1 MKYSKYL
8 SILVS
13 VVVLSAWSFK
23 LNQPSVFRGGNAMS
37 MSEEF
42 SAYGL
47 NDSIM
52 VVVGIVKILLALLL
66 LAGGLKFTALLKPS
80 AAIMSLFMIGAVY
93 FHISISDGILPTL
106 PSATMLLCCLLIVFS
121 PKFVREKKSWIQPIN
136 FFIFSNRYCFNKL
149 RLWPFLICFYGFLL
163 FHFCFTELI
172 ASPVIL

>member
-1 MKYSKYL
+1 
-8 SILVS
+8 
-13 VVVLSAWSFK
+13 
-23 LNQPSVFRGGNAMS
+23 MS

-52 VVVGIVKILLALLL
+52 VVVGIVKVLLALLL
-66 LAGGLKFTALLKPS
+66 LAGGLKFTALQKPS

-121 PKFVREKKSWIQPIN
+121 PKFVREKKS
-136 FFIFSNRYCFNKL
+136 
-149 RLWPFLICFYGFLL
+149 
-163 FHFCFTELI
+163 
-172 ASPVIL
+172 

>member
-23 LNQPSVFRGGNAMS
+23 LNQPSVFRGGDAMS

-66 LAGGLKFTALLKPS
+66 LAGGLKFTALQKPS

-121 PKFVREKKSWIQPIN
+121 PKFVREKKS
-136 FFIFSNRYCFNKL
+136 
-149 RLWPFLICFYGFLL
+149 
-163 FHFCFTELI
+163 
-172 ASPVIL
+172 

>member
-23 LNQPSVFRGGNAMS
+23 LNKPSVFRGGDAMS

-66 LAGGLKFTALLKPS
+66 LAGGLKFTALQNPRL
-80 AAIMSLFMIGAVY
+80 
-93 FHISISDGILPTL
+93 
-106 PSATMLLCCLLIVFS
+106 LLCPYS
-121 PKFVREKKSWIQPIN
+121 
-136 FFIFSNRYCFNKL
+136 
-149 RLWPFLICFYGFLL
+149 
-163 FHFCFTELI
+163 
-172 ASPVIL
+172 